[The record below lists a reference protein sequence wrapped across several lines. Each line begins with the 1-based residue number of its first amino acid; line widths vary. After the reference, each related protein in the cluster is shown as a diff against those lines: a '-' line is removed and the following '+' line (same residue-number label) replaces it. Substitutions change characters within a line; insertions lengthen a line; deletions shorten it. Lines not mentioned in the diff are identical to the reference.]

1 MILKEALRVHFID
14 WLKGLGENASSLMI
28 SVPTI
33 AIGVGDEGL
42 QQQQGANFIFT
53 SSISLM
59 LLLCGEGNM
68 NGSLWN

>member
-42 QQQQGANFIFT
+42 QQQGANFIFT

-59 LLLCGEGNM
+59 LLLCGEGNL